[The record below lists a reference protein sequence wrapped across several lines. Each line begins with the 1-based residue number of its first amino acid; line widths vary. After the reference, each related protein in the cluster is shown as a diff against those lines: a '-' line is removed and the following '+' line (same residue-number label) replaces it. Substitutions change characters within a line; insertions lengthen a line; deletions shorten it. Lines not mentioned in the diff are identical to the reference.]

1 MNFKKSLSFSLLL
14 LFLVGCSSSYYKT
27 MEQFGIEKRDIMVD
41 RVEDARDAQ
50 EESKETFADA
60 LEAFTSVTDYDGGN
74 LERVYNRL
82 NDAFQ
87 ESEESAEEVSRRI
100 DSVERVANDL
110 FDEWE
115 DELSEYSSDELRRES
130 KQTLKE
136 TERNYEKMISKM
148 RAAEKTMYP
157 VLDLFRDQVL
167 YLKHNLNAR
176 AIASLDKEVTAIE
189 SRVADLI
196 SEMEASIAEAD
207 EFIATMQ

>member
-1 MNFKKSLSFSLLL
+1 
-14 LFLVGCSSSYYKT
+14 

-50 EESKETFADA
+50 EESKETFTDA
-60 LEAFTSVTDYDGGN
+60 LEAFTSVTDYDGGD

-82 NDAFQ
+82 NDAFK
-87 ESEESAEEVSRRI
+87 ESEASAEKVSERI
-100 DSVERVANDL
+100 DSVEQVATDL
-110 FDEWE
+110 FDEWD

-130 KQTLKE
+130 QRTLKK
-136 TERNYEKMISKM
+136 TERSYDEMIKKM

-189 SRVADLI
+189 GRVADLI
-196 SEMEASIAEAD
+196 SEMEASIAEAND
-207 EFIATMQ
+207 FIASMQ